1 LQQVKTEN
9 QILEK
14 QVEEISKKAVNEAEN
29 CYRLSDLRTEDL
41 INKFRSTSIKG
52 QEQLKK
58 AKEEHNFLQLTMEQR
73 ISDLDNKLQNQVS
86 I

>member
-1 LQQVKTEN
+1 
-9 QILEK
+9 
-14 QVEEISKKAVNEAEN
+14 VNEAEN

-41 INKFRSTSIKG
+41 IDKFRSQSIKG

-86 I
+86 V